1 VVERHGFPN
10 SLGVQ
15 STLSAYGQVRVV
27 SRRVLDNNRY
37 VCCARGLIMELHW
50 TSEGEE
56 SHSAESSLGA
66 AGTAHLVVESLGEAG
81 WDWHVCEVAHR
92 LRPHYGLADTL
103 EEAKEKAERAL
114 RAMAAQFSRAA

>member
-1 VVERHGFPN
+1 
-10 SLGVQ
+10 
-15 STLSAYGQVRVV
+15 
-27 SRRVLDNNRY
+27 
-37 VCCARGLIMELHW
+37 MELRW

-66 AGTAHLVVESLGEAG
+66 VGTAHLVVESLGEAG

-103 EEAKEKAERAL
+103 EEATERRSELFGLWPRSSAVRHRL
-114 RAMAAQFSRAA
+114 PFQLECWLPGSATLSVTGML